1 MNLSAPEMVARATM
15 PQIVK
20 ERTRQIGRVLFARA
34 RELGSG
40 EPWLD
45 RLLMYEGMRDERV
58 KAELFRF
65 VDVLPALSTSEQ
77 ITGHLKE
84 YLGNAAGQLPA
95 IARTALRW
103 LPRTGWLAGITADLA
118 RVGATRMA
126 KRFIAA

>member
-1 MNLSAPEMVARATM
+1 MNLLAPDVVARAAV
-15 PQIVK
+15 PQTVE
-20 ERTRQIGRVLFARA
+20 ERTREIGRELFARA

-45 RLLMYEGMRDERV
+45 RVLMYQGMRDERV

-77 ITGHLKE
+77 ITGHLKQ
-84 YLGNAAGQLPA
+84 YLGNADGQLPA

-103 LPRTGWLAGITADLA
+103 LPRTGWL
-118 RVGATRMA
+118 
-126 KRFIAA
+126 